1 MKTHRMK
8 LAPVAFELIA
18 SGKKTCEA
26 RLYDGK
32 RRQIDLGD
40 TIIFSQVDTPS
51 QTCEAK
57 VVGLLRYE
65 TFGDMFAHVGA
76 ERFGGTD
83 PESIAETMLEYYD
96 QAQQDRYGV
105 LGIELALV

>member
-1 MKTHRMK
+1 MK
-8 LAPVAFELIA
+8 LAPVPFEMITR
-18 SGKKTCEA
+18 GEKTCEA
-26 RLYDGK
+26 RLYDEK

-40 TIIFSQVDTPS
+40 TIIFSRADNPTE
-51 QTCEAK
+51 TLEAR

-76 ERFGGTD
+76 ERFGGTS
-83 PESIAETMLEYYD
+83 PESLAEIMLEYYD
-96 QAQQDRYGV
+96 QTKQDTHGV